1 MLTYWPRRRIA
12 SMVPSINSLR
22 RSTLCWCHRR
32 FRPSVFVVPAGMCC
46 ATIAGPIR
54 SIISIVRLNSED
66 FPPGPQTTALCPG
79 RGNCYL
85 GKTGRLSHSS
95 GVRHRHRVATSIADD
110 GVMAVGLNGGPTPGP
125 KHRADPQRPPTALTD
140 PATLPSGAPTKP
152 ASLAESFAG
161 ADPQADAERRQG
173 LRRMKVVALSFL
185 IGATGVFLGCRWA
198 QAAGFT
204 AAWVGYVGAAG
215 EAGMVGAL
223 ADWFAVTALFKH
235 PLGIPIP
242 HTAIIKRKKD
252 QLGEGLGTFVR
263 ETFLSREVV
272 GTKSRD
278 AQIPSRLGKWLSDTS
293 HAERVAA
300 ESATVLRVVVELLR
314 DDDVQHVIDRMIVR
328 RLADRAFQWSLNA
341 GEVIQRV
348 IERDS
353 PTWSP
358 RFIDHLVGDR
368 IHRELMDFTDKVR
381 RNPEHELR
389 RSATRFLFEFAD
401 DLQHDDTTIARAE
414 AVKEQLMSREEVT
427 NAAATAW
434 TTLKR
439 LVLEGVDD
447 PSSALRTRIT
457 DAVVSIGESLRDD
470 AELRDKVDNW
480 IVRGAEHLVGQ
491 YGVEITAIITD
502 TIERWDAE
510 EASRRIELHVDRDLQ
525 FIRINGTVVGSLAGL
540 IIYGLAQLLF

>member
-1 MLTYWPRRRIA
+1 M
-12 SMVPSINSLR
+12 
-22 RSTLCWCHRR
+22 
-32 FRPSVFVVPAGMCC
+32 
-46 ATIAGPIR
+46 
-54 SIISIVRLNSED
+54 
-66 FPPGPQTTALCPG
+66 
-79 RGNCYL
+79 
-85 GKTGRLSHSS
+85 
-95 GVRHRHRVATSIADD
+95 ADD
-110 GVMAVGLNGGPTPGP
+110 GGVAVGLNGRPNAGP
-125 KHRADPQRPPTALTD
+125 KHRADPRRLPTEGTDAVRPPQRE
-140 PATLPSGAPTKP
+140 PSKP
-152 ASLAESFAG
+152 ASLAETFAG
-161 ADPQADAERRQG
+161 ADPQADTERLRA

-185 IGATGVFLGCRWA
+185 VGATGVFLGCRWA
-198 QAAGFT
+198 QAGGIT
-204 AAWVGYVGAAG
+204 ATWVGYVGAAG

-263 ETFLSREVV
+263 ENFLSPAVV
-272 GTKSRD
+272 ETKLRD

-300 ESATVLRVVVELLR
+300 ESATVLRVLVELLR
-314 DDDVQHVIDRMIVR
+314 DDDIQHVIDRMIVR
-328 RLADRAFQWSLNA
+328 RIAEPQWGPPVGRVLATLLAENRQEALIQLLADRAFQWSLNA

-381 RNPEHELR
+381 RNPDHELR
-389 RSATRFLFEFAD
+389 RSATRFLFEFAE
-401 DLQHDDTTIARAE
+401 DLQHDDATIARAE
-414 AVKEQLMSREEVT
+414 AVKEQLMAREEVS

-434 TTLKR
+434 KTLKR
-439 LVLEGVDD
+439 FVLEGVDD
-447 PSSALRTRIT
+447 PSSALRTRIA

-480 IVRGAEHLVGQ
+480 IVRGAEHLVAQ
-491 YGVEITAIITD
+491 YGIEITAIITD

-510 EASRRIELHVDRDLQ
+510 EASRRIELHVGRDLQ

-540 IIYGLAQLLF
+540 AIYAIAQLLF

>member
-1 MLTYWPRRRIA
+1 
-12 SMVPSINSLR
+12 
-22 RSTLCWCHRR
+22 
-32 FRPSVFVVPAGMCC
+32 
-46 ATIAGPIR
+46 
-54 SIISIVRLNSED
+54 
-66 FPPGPQTTALCPG
+66 
-79 RGNCYL
+79 
-85 GKTGRLSHSS
+85 
-95 GVRHRHRVATSIADD
+95 
-110 GVMAVGLNGGPTPGP
+110 MAVGLNGGPAPGP

-140 PATLPSGAPTKP
+140 PSRLPPVPQTKP

-198 QAAGFT
+198 QSAGFT
-204 AAWVGYVGAAG
+204 DAWVGYVGAAG

-263 ETFLSREVV
+263 ENFLSPEVV
-272 GTKSRD
+272 GTKIRD
-278 AQIPSRLGKWLSDTS
+278 AQIPSRLGKWLSETS

-314 DDDVQHVIDRMIVR
+314 DDDVQQVIDRMIVR
-328 RLADRAFQWSLNA
+328 RIAEPQWGPPVGRVLSTLLAENRQEALIQLLADRAFQWSLNA

-401 DLQHDDTTIARAE
+401 DLQHDDATIARAE
-414 AVKEQLMSREEVT
+414 AVKEQLMSRKEVT

-510 EASRRIELHVDRDLQ
+510 EASRRIELHVGRDLQ